1 MDKKISAIKELN
13 KAVDLIKKDG
23 TSIIISV
30 ANEESEEASG
40 MIYGRND
47 LVSAQIFTL
56 LDDFTE
62 NMSLEVF
69 NVFYLHLL
77 ECLLEWKHRIEVQE
91 GVSSESERPSVYP
104 NVMKR
109 GMRFPI
115 DRDEE

>member
-1 MDKKISAIKELN
+1 MNKKIAVIEALN
-13 KAVDLIKKDG
+13 KAVDLIEKDG

-30 ANEESEEASG
+30 ANEESEEAFG
-40 MIYGRND
+40 MIYGKGGILN
-47 LVSAQIFTL
+47 AQMLAL

-62 NMSLEVF
+62 DMSLEVF

-77 ECLLEWKHRIEVQE
+77 ECLLQWKHRIEVRE
-91 GVSSESERPSVYP
+91 GVCSESERPSAYP

-115 DRDEE
+115 DGHEE